1 MKRVKKIVKAA
12 VPLAVIALLAY
23 SSTASAAGSGYL
35 ISNFFNGMKSEAK
48 IIVPIG
54 LLLIAAAG
62 IFFAGWGILSAI
74 STKKQQQ
81 PLTWQLFAIVGGA
94 LAVVVPVIVLGFAGS
109 ATDGQG
115 DAESQMSE
123 LGIKY

>member
-1 MKRVKKIVKAA
+1 MNQVTKLAKAA
-12 VPLAVIALLAY
+12 VPLAVIAILAY
-23 SSTASAAGSGYL
+23 SSTASAAGGILVSD
-35 ISNFFNGMKSEAK
+35 FFTGMKSEAK
-48 IIVPIG
+48 IIMPVI
-54 LLLIAAAG
+54 LLLIAGAG

-81 PLTWQLFAIVGGA
+81 PLTWQLFAIIGGA

-109 ATDGQG
+109 ATNNEG

-123 LGIKY
+123 LGINY

>member
-1 MKRVKKIVKAA
+1 MKRVMNVVKAV
-12 VPLAVIALLAY
+12 VPLAAIALMAY
-23 SSTASAAGSGYL
+23 SSTASAAGGTL
-35 ISNFFNGMKSEAK
+35 LSNFATGWKSEAK
-48 IIVPIG
+48 IIVPII

-81 PLTWQLFAIVGGA
+81 PLTWQLFAVLGGA
-94 LAVVVPVIVLGFAGS
+94 LAVVVPIIVLGFAGS
-109 ATDGQG
+109 ATNGEG

-123 LGIKY
+123 LGINY